1 MLEGVLNLQDAGKLD
16 VKGDTCNPK
25 DHFRCTWQKSPM
37 TTQSKSILYFVVL
50 ISLGSSAL
58 AGGKKDQYYGMTQ
71 QQFEACIQYG
81 KAVVQGKASQTK
93 KKGRAAYER
102 AQADFKGHCDPKK
115 QLSYAITHL
124 VKKVGPGGIPV
135 KPQDWAAL
143 DPSDDTR

>member
-1 MLEGVLNLQDAGKLD
+1 
-16 VKGDTCNPK
+16 
-25 DHFRCTWQKSPM
+25 M
-37 TTQSKSILYFVVL
+37 TKQCKSILYFGL

-58 AGGKKDQYYGMTQ
+58 AGGNKDQYYGMTQ

-81 KAVVQGKASQTK
+81 KAVAQSKASQAK

-135 KPQDWAAL
+135 KPEDWAAL
-143 DPSDDTR
+143 DPSENIQ